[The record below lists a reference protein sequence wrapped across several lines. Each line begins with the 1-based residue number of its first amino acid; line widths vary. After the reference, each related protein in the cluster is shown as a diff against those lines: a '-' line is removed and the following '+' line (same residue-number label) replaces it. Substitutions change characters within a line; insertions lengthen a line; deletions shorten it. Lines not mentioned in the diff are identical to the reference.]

1 MYCFAILKPLV
12 SWAHAMASVTRLT
25 VFAMALCMCVRMYAH
40 AYMHRQCRRRARDN
54 VQAGLSA
61 NTQQSMMLSRWPG
74 LGAQG
79 LCSGERG
86 AAPVLLDPKETRRGA
101 AHLKRR
107 LSLYCCPCRLT
118 RPVALPVA
126 SLCRPPSVHST
137 PAAPTC
143 TPPYHDRRSDTSHQ
157 EQPRNIHFAL
167 PDSAL
172 PRPAVCTP
180 CLASVMRG
188 YVA

>member
-1 MYCFAILKPLV
+1 
-12 SWAHAMASVTRLT
+12 
-25 VFAMALCMCVRMYAH
+25 
-40 AYMHRQCRRRARDN
+40 MHRQCRRRARDN

-126 SLCRPPSVHST
+126 SLCRPPSVFST
-137 PAAPTC
+137 LAAPTP
-143 TPPYHDRRSDTSHQ
+143 TYPYDDRRFRHAVPEST
-157 EQPRNIHFAL
+157 PYIHFAF
-167 PDSAL
+167 PDSAS

-180 CLASVMRG
+180 CLANAMRG
-188 YVA
+188 YVAWVPEDIVRLREPLGPLLSRQQY